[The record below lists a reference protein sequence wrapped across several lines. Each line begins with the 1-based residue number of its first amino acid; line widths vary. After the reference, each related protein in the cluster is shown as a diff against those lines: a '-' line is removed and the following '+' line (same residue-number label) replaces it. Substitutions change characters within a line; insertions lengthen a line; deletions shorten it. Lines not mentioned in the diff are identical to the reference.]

1 MNRKLIIRLGGVA
14 VAAFVLAYAASP
26 LLAAR
31 SLVQAARSGDERAL
45 ERQVDFPAF
54 RASLKDELSARMV
67 SEMRKDSRLGDSG
80 LSGLGMLLA
89 PALVGGAVDAFVTPQ
104 AISAMVREGEA
115 PKPDLAKVEPETGPK
130 PEDQSE
136 SKKVR
141 QSWSYRDLDTFAVT
155 LTRDDQPDEQV
166 SLLMKRRN
174 LFGWKLA
181 GIDLSRPE

>member
-1 MNRKLIIRLGGVA
+1 MNQKLILRLGGAAVA
-14 VAAFVLAYAASP
+14 VFVLAYAGSP

-31 SLVQAARSGDERAL
+31 SLVQAAKAGDEQGL

-67 SEMRKDSRLGDSG
+67 AEMRKDDRLGG

-89 PALVGGAVDAFVTPQ
+89 PTLVSGAVDAFVTPQ
-104 AISAMVREGEA
+104 AISVMVQEGKA
-115 PKPDLAKVEPETGPK
+115 PKPDLAKSAPAEPKADKTR
-130 PEDQSE
+130 
-136 SKKVR
+136 VR
-141 QSWSYRDLDTFAVT
+141 QSWGYRDLDTFAVT
-155 LTRDDQPDEQV
+155 LTRDDRPDEQV

-181 GIDLSRPE
+181 GIDLSAPE

>member
-1 MNRKLIIRLGGVA
+1 MNQKLIIRLGGAA

-31 SLVQAARSGDERAL
+31 SLIQAAKAGDEKGL

-54 RASLKDELSARMV
+54 RASLKDELSERMV
-67 SEMRKDSRLGDSG
+67 AEMRKDDRLGG

-89 PALVGGAVDAFVTPQ
+89 PTLVSGAVDAFVTPQ
-104 AISAMVREGEA
+104 AISVMVQEGKA
-115 PKPDLAKVEPETGPK
+115 PQPDLARVEPEVGPK
-130 PEDQSE
+130 PE

-141 QSWSYRDLDTFAVT
+141 QSWGYRDLDTFAVT
-155 LTRDDQPDEQV
+155 LTRDDQPDELV
-166 SLLMKRRN
+166 SLLMKRRK

-181 GIDLSRPE
+181 GIDLCKPE

>member
-1 MNRKLIIRLGGVA
+1 MNQKLIIRLGGAAVA
-14 VAAFVLAYAASP
+14 VFVLAYAASP

-31 SLVQAARSGDERAL
+31 SLVQAAKTGNEQAL

-67 SEMRKDSRLGDSG
+67 AEMREDDRLGG

-89 PALVGGAVDAFVTPQ
+89 PTLVSGAVDAFVTPQ
-104 AISAMVREGEA
+104 AIAVMVQEGQG
-115 PKPDLAKVEPETGPK
+115 PKPDQAKPEAGPK
-130 PEDQSE
+130 PQSKPE

-141 QSWSYRDLDTFAVT
+141 QSWGYRDLDTFAVT

-181 GIDLSRPE
+181 GIDLSAPE

>member
-1 MNRKLIIRLGGVA
+1 MNQKLIIRLGGAAVA
-14 VAAFVLAYAASP
+14 VFVLAYAASP

-31 SLVQAARSGDERAL
+31 SLVQAAKTGNEQAL

-67 SEMRKDSRLGDSG
+67 AEMRKDDRLGG

-89 PALVGGAVDAFVTPQ
+89 PTLVSGAVDAFVTPQ
-104 AISAMVREGEA
+104 AIAVMVQEGQG
-115 PKPDLAKVEPETGPK
+115 PKPDQAKPEAGPK
-130 PEDQSE
+130 PQSKPE

-141 QSWSYRDLDTFAVT
+141 QSWGYRDLDTFAVT

-174 LFGWKLA
+174 LFSWKLA
-181 GIDLSRPE
+181 GIDLSAPA

>member
-1 MNRKLIIRLGGVA
+1 MNQKLIIRLGGAAVA
-14 VAAFVLAYAASP
+14 VFVLAYAASP

-31 SLVQAARSGDERAL
+31 SLVQAAKTGDERAL

-67 SEMRKDSRLGDSG
+67 AEMRKDDRLGG

-89 PALVGGAVDAFVTPQ
+89 PTLVSGAVDAFVTPQ
-104 AISAMVREGEA
+104 AIAVMVQEGQA
-115 PKPDLAKVEPETGPK
+115 PKPDLAKVEPDVGPK
-130 PEDQSE
+130 PE

-141 QSWSYRDLDTFAVT
+141 QSWGYRDLDTFAVT

-181 GIDLSRPE
+181 GIDLSKPE

>member
-1 MNRKLIIRLGGVA
+1 MNQKLIIRLGGAAVA
-14 VAAFVLAYAASP
+14 VFVLAYAASP

-31 SLVQAARSGDERAL
+31 SLVQAAKTGNEQAL

-67 SEMRKDSRLGDSG
+67 AEMRKDDRLGG

-89 PALVGGAVDAFVTPQ
+89 PTLVSGAVDAFVTPQ
-104 AISAMVREGEA
+104 AIAVMVQEGQ
-115 PKPDLAKVEPETGPK
+115 GPK
-130 PEDQSE
+130 PQSKPE
-136 SKKVR
+136 SRKVR
-141 QSWSYRDLDTFAVT
+141 QSWGYRDLDTFAVT

-181 GIDLSRPE
+181 GIDLSAPE

>member
-1 MNRKLIIRLGGVA
+1 MNQKLILRLGGAAVA
-14 VAAFVLAYAASP
+14 VFVLAYAASP

-31 SLVQAARSGDERAL
+31 SLVQAAKNGDEKAL

-67 SEMRKDSRLGDSG
+67 AEMRKDDRLGG
-80 LSGLGMLLA
+80 LSGLGMMLA
-89 PALVGGAVDAFVTPQ
+89 PSLVSGAVDAFVTPQ
-104 AISAMVREGEA
+104 AISAMVQEGKA
-115 PKPDLAKVEPETGPK
+115 PKPDLAKVEPPVAPK
-130 PEDQSE
+130 TE

-141 QSWSYRDLDTFAVT
+141 QSWGYRDLDTFAVT

-181 GIDLSRPE
+181 GIDLSKAE

>member
-1 MNRKLIIRLGGVA
+1 MNRKLIIRLGLAAAA
-14 VAAFVLAYAASP
+14 VFVLAYGASP

-31 SLVQAARSGDERAL
+31 SLVQAAKAGDAQRL

-54 RASLKDELSARMV
+54 RASLKDELNARMMV
-67 SEMRKDSRLGDSG
+67 EMRKDKRLGDSG

-104 AISAMVREGEA
+104 AIALMVQEGQA
-115 PKPDLAKVEPETGPK
+115 PKPEVTRREPQQPK
-130 PEDQSE
+130 FGD
-136 SKKVR
+136 KRVR
-141 QSWSYRDLDTFAVT
+141 QSWGYRDLDTFAVT
-155 LTRDDQPDEQV
+155 LTRDDLPGEHV

-181 GIDLSRPE
+181 AIDLETPE

>member
-1 MNRKLIIRLGGVA
+1 MNQKLIIRLGGAAVA
-14 VAAFVLAYAASP
+14 VFVLAYAASP

-31 SLVQAARSGDERAL
+31 SLVQAAKTGNEQAL

-67 SEMRKDSRLGDSG
+67 SEMRKDDRLGG

-89 PALVGGAVDAFVTPQ
+89 PTLVSGAVDAFVTPQ
-104 AISAMVREGEA
+104 AIAVMVQEGQA
-115 PKPDLAKVEPETGPK
+115 PKPDLAKVEPDVGPK
-130 PEDQSE
+130 PE

-141 QSWSYRDLDTFAVT
+141 QSWGYRDLDTFAVT

-181 GIDLSRPE
+181 GIDLSAPE

>member
-1 MNRKLIIRLGGVA
+1 MNRKLIIRLGAAAGA
-14 VAAFVLAYAASP
+14 VFVLAYAASP

-31 SLVQAARSGDERAL
+31 SLVQAAKTGDEQAL

-67 SEMRKDSRLGDSG
+67 AEMRKDDRLDG

-89 PALVGGAVDAFVTPQ
+89 PTLVSGAVDAFVTPE
-104 AISAMVREGEA
+104 AISAMVQEGQA
-115 PKPDLAKVEPETGPK
+115 PKPDLAKVEPDVGPK
-130 PEDQSE
+130 TE

-141 QSWSYRDLDTFAVT
+141 QSWGYRDLDTFAVT

-181 GIDLSRPE
+181 GIDLSKPE

>member
-1 MNRKLIIRLGGVA
+1 MNRKLIIRLGLTAGA
-14 VAAFVLAYAASP
+14 VFVLAYAASP

-31 SLVQAARSGDERAL
+31 SLVQAARIGDEKAL

-54 RASLKDELSARMV
+54 RASLKDELNARMMV
-67 SEMRKDSRLGDSG
+67 EMRKDKRLGDSG

-104 AISAMVREGEA
+104 AIALMVQEGR
-115 PKPDLAKVEPETGPK
+115 TPK
-130 PEDQSE
+130 PEIKRPE
-136 SKKVR
+136 PAEPKAENKRVR
-141 QSWSYRDLDTFAVT
+141 QSWGYRDLDTFAVT

-174 LFGWKLA
+174 LFRWKLA
-181 GIDLSRPE
+181 AIDLGAPE

>member
-1 MNRKLIIRLGGVA
+1 MNQKLIIRLGGAAVA
-14 VAAFVLAYAASP
+14 VFVLAYAASP

-31 SLVQAARSGDERAL
+31 SLVQAAKTGNEQAL

-67 SEMRKDSRLGDSG
+67 AEMRKDSRLDDSG

-104 AISAMVREGEA
+104 AISMMVQEGQA
-115 PKPDLAKVEPETGPK
+115 PKPDRARVEPEADPK
-130 PEDQSE
+130 PEG
-136 SKKVR
+136 KKVR
-141 QSWSYRDLDTFAVT
+141 QSWGYRDLDTFAVT

-181 GIDLSRPE
+181 GIDLSAPE

>member
-1 MNRKLIIRLGGVA
+1 MNRKLIIRLGWAAAAVFVVA
-14 VAAFVLAYAASP
+14 YGASP

-31 SLVQAARSGDERAL
+31 SLVQAAKAGDENAL

-54 RASLKDELSARMV
+54 RASLKDELNGRMMA
-67 SEMRKDSRLGDSG
+67 EMRKDSRLADSG

-89 PALVGGAVDAFVTPQ
+89 PALVGGAVDALVTPQ
-104 AISAMVREGEA
+104 AIAAMVREGEA
-115 PKPDLAKVEPETGPK
+115 PRSALKRETPK
-130 PEDQSE
+130 PEASASE
-136 SKKVR
+136 RVR

-155 LTRDDQPDEQV
+155 LTRDDQPDERV

-181 GIDLSRPE
+181 AIDLGAPE

>member
-1 MNRKLIIRLGGVA
+1 MNQKLIIRLGGAAVA
-14 VAAFVLAYAASP
+14 VFVLTYAASP

-31 SLVQAARSGDERAL
+31 SLVQAARTGDDKAR

-54 RASLKDELSARMV
+54 RASLKDELSERMV
-67 SEMRKDSRLGDSG
+67 AEMRKDSRLGDSG

-104 AISAMVREGEA
+104 AISAMVQEGKA
-115 PKPDLAKVEPETGPK
+115 PKPDLAKVEPETGTR
-130 PEDQSE
+130 SE

-141 QSWSYRDLDTFAVT
+141 QSWGYRDLDTFAVT
-155 LTRDDQPDEQV
+155 LTRDDQPDERV

-181 GIDLSRPE
+181 GIDLSKPE

>member
-1 MNRKLIIRLGGVA
+1 M
-14 VAAFVLAYAASP
+14 AAFVLAYAASP

-31 SLVQAARSGDERAL
+31 SLVQAAKTGNEHAL

-67 SEMRKDSRLGDSG
+67 SEMRKDERLGG

-89 PALVGGAVDAFVTPQ
+89 PTLVSGAVDAFVTPQ
-104 AISAMVREGEA
+104 AISAMVQEGKA
-115 PKPDLAKVEPETGPK
+115 PKPDLAKVEPDVEPK
-130 PEDQSE
+130 SE
-136 SKKVR
+136 SQKVR
-141 QSWSYRDLDTFAVT
+141 QSWGYRDLDTFAVT
-155 LTRDDQPDEQV
+155 LKRDDQPDEQV

-181 GIDLSRPE
+181 GIDLSKPN

>member
-1 MNRKLIIRLGGVA
+1 MNQKLIIRLGGAAVA
-14 VAAFVLAYAASP
+14 VFVLAYAASP

-31 SLVQAARSGDERAL
+31 SLVQAAKTGDERAL

-67 SEMRKDSRLGDSG
+67 AEMRKDDRLGG

-89 PALVGGAVDAFVTPQ
+89 PTLVSGAVDAFVTPQ
-104 AISAMVREGEA
+104 AISAMVQEGQA
-115 PKPDLAKVEPETGPK
+115 PKPDLAKVEPDVGPK
-130 PEDQSE
+130 SE

-141 QSWSYRDLDTFAVT
+141 QSWGYRDLDTFAVT
-155 LTRDDQPDEQV
+155 LKRDDQPDEQV

-181 GIDLSRPE
+181 GIDLSQPE

>member
-1 MNRKLIIRLGGVA
+1 MNQKLIIRLGGAAVA
-14 VAAFVLAYAASP
+14 VFVLAYAASP

-31 SLVQAARSGDERAL
+31 SLVQAAKSGDEKAL

-67 SEMRKDSRLGDSG
+67 AEMRKDDRLGG

-89 PALVGGAVDAFVTPQ
+89 PTLVSGAVDAFVTPQ
-104 AISAMVREGEA
+104 AISAMVQEGKA
-115 PKPDLAKVEPETGPK
+115 PKPDLAKVEPEAGPK
-130 PEDQSE
+130 PESQ
-136 SKKVR
+136 KVR
-141 QSWSYRDLDTFAVT
+141 QSWGYRDLDTFAVT

-181 GIDLSRPE
+181 GIDLSKPE

>member
-1 MNRKLIIRLGGVA
+1 MNQKLIIRLGGAAVA
-14 VAAFVLAYAASP
+14 VFVLAYAASP

-31 SLVQAARSGDERAL
+31 SLVQAAKTGDERAL

-67 SEMRKDSRLGDSG
+67 AEMRKDDRLGG

-89 PALVGGAVDAFVTPQ
+89 PTLVSGAVDAFVTPQ
-104 AISAMVREGEA
+104 AIAVMVQEGQA
-115 PKPDLAKVEPETGPK
+115 PKPDLAKVEPDVGPK
-130 PEDQSE
+130 PE

-141 QSWSYRDLDTFAVT
+141 QSWGYRDLDTFAVT

-181 GIDLSRPE
+181 GIDLSAPE

>member
-1 MNRKLIIRLGGVA
+1 MNRKLIIRLGLAAGA
-14 VAAFVLAYAASP
+14 VFLLAYGASP

-31 SLVQAARSGDERAL
+31 SLIQAAKTGDERAL

-54 RASLKDELSARMV
+54 RASLKDELNARMMV
-67 SEMRKDSRLGDSG
+67 EMRKDKRLGDSG

-89 PALVGGAVDAFVTPQ
+89 PALVGGAVDALVTPQ
-104 AISAMVREGEA
+104 AIALMVQEGRA
-115 PKPDLAKVEPETGPK
+115 PKPEIKREEPK
-130 PEDQSE
+130 SE
-136 SKKVR
+136 NKRVR
-141 QSWSYRDLDTFAVT
+141 QSWGYRDLDTFAVT

-181 GIDLSRPE
+181 AIDLGAPE

>member
-1 MNRKLIIRLGGVA
+1 MNRKLIIRLGLAAGA
-14 VAAFVLAYAASP
+14 VFVLAYAASP

-31 SLVQAARSGDERAL
+31 SLIQAAKTGDERAL

-54 RASLKDELSARMV
+54 RASLKDELNARMMV
-67 SEMRKDSRLGDSG
+67 EMRKDKRLGDSG

-104 AISAMVREGEA
+104 AIALMVQEGRA
-115 PKPDLAKVEPETGPK
+115 PKPEIKREEPK
-130 PEDQSE
+130 SE
-136 SKKVR
+136 NKRVR
-141 QSWSYRDLDTFAVT
+141 QSWGYRDLDTFAVT

-181 GIDLSRPE
+181 AIDLGAPE

>member
-1 MNRKLIIRLGGVA
+1 MNQKLIIRLGGAAVA
-14 VAAFVLAYAASP
+14 VFVLAYAASP
-26 LLAAR
+26 ILAAR
-31 SLVQAARSGDERAL
+31 SLVQAAKTGNEQAL

-67 SEMRKDSRLGDSG
+67 AEMRKDGRLNG

-89 PALVGGAVDAFVTPQ
+89 PTLVGGAVDAFVTPQ
-104 AISAMVREGEA
+104 AIAVMVQEGRA
-115 PKPDLAKVEPETGPK
+115 PKPDLAKVEPEAGPK
-130 PEDQSE
+130 PE

-141 QSWSYRDLDTFAVT
+141 QSWGYRDLDTFAVT

-166 SLLMKRRN
+166 SLLMKRRH

-181 GIDLSRPE
+181 AIDLSAPG

>member
-1 MNRKLIIRLGGVA
+1 MNQKLILRLGGAA

-31 SLVQAARSGDERAL
+31 ALVQAARSGDAAAL

-67 SEMRKDSRLGDSG
+67 AEMRKDSRLGG
-80 LSGLGMLLA
+80 LSGLGMMLA
-89 PALVGGAVDAFVTPQ
+89 PTLVSGAVDAFVTPQ
-104 AISAMVREGEA
+104 AISAMVQEGQA
-115 PKPDLAKVEPETGPK
+115 PKPDLARVEPEVGPK
-130 PEDQSE
+130 PE

-174 LFGWKLA
+174 LFSWKLA
-181 GIDLSRPE
+181 GIDLSKPE

>member
-1 MNRKLIIRLGGVA
+1 MNRKLIIRLGLTAGA
-14 VAAFVLAYAASP
+14 VFVLAYAASP

-31 SLVQAARSGDERAL
+31 SLIQAARTGDERGL

-54 RASLKDELSARMV
+54 RASLKDELNARMMV
-67 SEMRKDSRLGDSG
+67 EMRKDRRLADSG

-104 AISAMVREGEA
+104 AISMMVQEGRA
-115 PKPDLAKVEPETGPK
+115 PKPEVTRQEPQEPK
-130 PEDQSE
+130 SE
-136 SKKVR
+136 NKRVR
-141 QSWSYRDLDTFAVT
+141 QSWGYRDLDTFAVT

-166 SLLMKRRN
+166 ALLMKRRN

-181 GIDLSRPE
+181 GIDLGTPE

>member
-1 MNRKLIIRLGGVA
+1 MNQKLIIRLGGAA

-31 SLVQAARSGDERAL
+31 SLVQAAKTGNEQAL

-67 SEMRKDSRLGDSG
+67 SEMRKDDRLGG

-89 PALVGGAVDAFVTPQ
+89 PTLVSGAVDAFVTPQ
-104 AISAMVREGEA
+104 AISVMVQEGQA
-115 PKPDLAKVEPETGPK
+115 PKPDLAKVEPEAGPK
-130 PEDQSE
+130 PESR
-136 SKKVR
+136 KVR
-141 QSWSYRDLDTFAVT
+141 QSWGYRDLDTFAVT

-174 LFGWKLA
+174 LFSWKLA
-181 GIDLSRPE
+181 GIDLSAPE

>member
-1 MNRKLIIRLGGVA
+1 MNQKLIIRLGGAAVA
-14 VAAFVLAYAASP
+14 VFVLAYAASP

-31 SLVQAARSGDERAL
+31 SLVQAAKTGNEQAL

-67 SEMRKDSRLGDSG
+67 AEMRKDDRLGG

-89 PALVGGAVDAFVTPQ
+89 PTLVSGAVDAFVTPQ
-104 AISAMVREGEA
+104 AISAMVQEGEA
-115 PKPDLAKVEPETGPK
+115 PKPDLAKVEPETGTR
-130 PEDQSE
+130 SE

-141 QSWSYRDLDTFAVT
+141 QSWGYRDLDTFAVT

-181 GIDLSRPE
+181 GIDLSAPE

>member
-1 MNRKLIIRLGGVA
+1 MNQKLIIRLGGAAVA
-14 VAAFVLAYAASP
+14 VFVLAYAASP
-26 LLAAR
+26 ILAAR
-31 SLVQAARSGDERAL
+31 SLVQAARTGNEQAL
-45 ERQVDFPAF
+45 ERHVDFPAF

-67 SEMRKDSRLGDSG
+67 SEMRKDDRLGG

-89 PALVGGAVDAFVTPQ
+89 PTLVSGAVDAFITPQ
-104 AISAMVREGEA
+104 AISVMVQEGKA
-115 PKPDLAKVEPETGPK
+115 PKPDLAKVEPEVGPK
-130 PEDQSE
+130 PE

-141 QSWSYRDLDTFAVT
+141 QSWGYRDLDTFAVT

-181 GIDLSRPE
+181 GIDLSEPK

>member
-1 MNRKLIIRLGGVA
+1 MNQKLILRLGGAA

-31 SLVQAARSGDERAL
+31 ALVQAAKSGDEKAL

-67 SEMRKDSRLGDSG
+67 AEMRKDDRLGG

-89 PALVGGAVDAFVTPQ
+89 PTLVGGAVDAFVTPQ
-104 AISAMVREGEA
+104 AISAMVQEGQA
-115 PKPDLAKVEPETGPK
+115 PKPDLAKVEPPVAPK
-130 PEDQSE
+130 TE

-141 QSWSYRDLDTFAVT
+141 QSWGYRDLDTFAVT
-155 LTRDDQPDEQV
+155 LKRDDQPDEQV

-181 GIDLSRPE
+181 GIDLSQPE

>member
-1 MNRKLIIRLGGVA
+1 MNQKLIIRLGGGAAVA
-14 VAAFVLAYAASP
+14 VFVLTYAASP

-31 SLVQAARSGDERAL
+31 SLVQAARTGDEKAL

-54 RASLKDELSARMV
+54 RASLKDELSERMV
-67 SEMRKDSRLGDSG
+67 AEMRKDSRLGDSG

-104 AISAMVREGEA
+104 AISAMVQEGKA
-115 PKPDLAKVEPETGPK
+115 PKPDLAKVEPETGTR
-130 PEDQSE
+130 SE

-141 QSWSYRDLDTFAVT
+141 QSWGYRDLDTFAVT
-155 LTRDDQPDEQV
+155 LTRDDQPDERV

-181 GIDLSRPE
+181 GIDLSKPE

>member
-1 MNRKLIIRLGGVA
+1 MNQKLMIRLGGAAVA
-14 VAAFVLAYAASP
+14 VFVLAYAASP

-31 SLVQAARSGDERAL
+31 SLVQAAKSGDEKAL

-67 SEMRKDSRLGDSG
+67 AEMRKDDRLGG

-89 PALVGGAVDAFVTPQ
+89 PTLVSGAVDAFVTPQ
-104 AISAMVREGEA
+104 AISAMVQEGKA
-115 PKPDLAKVEPETGPK
+115 PKPDLAKVEPETGTR
-130 PEDQSE
+130 SE

-141 QSWSYRDLDTFAVT
+141 QSWGYRDLDTFAVT

-181 GIDLSRPE
+181 GIDLSKAE

>member
-1 MNRKLIIRLGGVA
+1 MNQKLIIRLGGAAVA
-14 VAAFVLAYAASP
+14 VFVLAYAASP

-31 SLVQAARSGDERAL
+31 SLVQAAKTGNEQAL

-67 SEMRKDSRLGDSG
+67 AEMRKDDRLGG

-89 PALVGGAVDAFVTPQ
+89 PTLVSGAVDAFVTPQ
-104 AISAMVREGEA
+104 AIAVMVQEGQA
-115 PKPDLAKVEPETGPK
+115 PKPDLAKVEPDVGPK
-130 PEDQSE
+130 PE

-141 QSWSYRDLDTFAVT
+141 QSWGYRDLDTFAVT
-155 LTRDDQPDEQV
+155 LTRDDRPDEQV

-181 GIDLSRPE
+181 GIDLSQPE